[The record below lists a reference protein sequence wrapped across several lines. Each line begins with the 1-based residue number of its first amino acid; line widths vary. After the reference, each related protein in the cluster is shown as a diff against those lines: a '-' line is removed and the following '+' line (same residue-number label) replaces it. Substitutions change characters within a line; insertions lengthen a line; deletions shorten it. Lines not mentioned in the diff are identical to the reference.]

1 MARMRDFLNTPL
13 NVTKFD
19 VNNDISV
26 SEAKLEMVQ
35 AMIDARKHS
44 GLTQKEL
51 AAKTGIAQSD
61 ISKFEN
67 GNGNPSILTLHR
79 LATGMGMKLRFEF
92 CPAASA

>member
-1 MARMRDFLNTPL
+1 MRERMRDFLKEPFNPMEFKAGDDASGTFE
-13 NVTKFD
+13 V
-19 VNNDISV
+19 I
-26 SEAKLEMVQ
+26 Q
-35 AMIDARKHS
+35 AIIDARKYS

-79 LATGMGMKLRFEF
+79 LATGMGMKLKLEF
-92 CPAASA
+92 CPAVNA